1 MGGNVLS
8 FLIYIVSL
16 MYNEINVTNTY
27 AWISDT
33 AISRIV
39 KINRGIEEVIILFV
53 DNSAKFLNNSIN
65 KCPATILAVSRTDK
79 VIGRMIFLT
88 ISMMNMKLI
97 NGNGVPIGI
106 VWINICFV
114 ENVQANIIIINHIE
128 NARVNEILIWAVGV
142 KMNGNKAI
150 KFKMKM
156 NKKIDLIKL
165 IIPLGGLAISALI
178 SLSILLR
185 DRYFFLWKNFIF
197 KITVI
202 GSKIVIHERLS
213 IDDEGSKMENRF
225 ISM

>member
-1 MGGNVLS
+1 
-8 FLIYIVSL
+8 
-16 MYNEINVTNTY
+16 
-27 AWISDT
+27 
-33 AISRIV
+33 
-39 KINRGIEEVIILFV
+39 
-53 DNSAKFLNNSIN
+53 
-65 KCPATILAVSRTDK
+65 
-79 VIGRMIFLT
+79 
-88 ISMMNMKLI
+88 
-97 NGNGVPIGI
+97 
-106 VWINICFV
+106 
-114 ENVQANIIIINHIE
+114 
-128 NARVNEILIWAVGV
+128 
-142 KMNGNKAI
+142 MNGNKAI

>member
-106 VWINICFV
+106 V
-114 ENVQANIIIINHIE
+114 
-128 NARVNEILIWAVGV
+128 
-142 KMNGNKAI
+142 
-150 KFKMKM
+150 
-156 NKKIDLIKL
+156 
-165 IIPLGGLAISALI
+165 
-178 SLSILLR
+178 
-185 DRYFFLWKNFIF
+185 
-197 KITVI
+197 
-202 GSKIVIHERLS
+202 
-213 IDDEGSKMENRF
+213 
-225 ISM
+225 

>member
-1 MGGNVLS
+1 
-8 FLIYIVSL
+8 